1 MSRGLLLGV
10 TLWELRAKQ
19 ELGLDMGEMYLLLL
33 FYLLRKSGGMNDEVM
48 ALICKSLWIWGA
60 GLKHGCMVQ
69 QREMRGVDGL
79 KPCEHRSKRNAY
91 ISLKIGSAESLLIT
105 TWGLSIIWTVS
116 CGLLC
121 LAVTLK
127 SLEDLFQH
135 SLQ

>member
-1 MSRGLLLGV
+1 MWV
-10 TLWELRAKQ
+10 DQ
-19 ELGLDMGEMYLLLL
+19 GEIYLLL

-121 LAVTLK
+121 LALLNFEEFRR
-127 SLEDLFQH
+127 SLSAFFAIECDKAVIVV
-135 SLQ
+135 